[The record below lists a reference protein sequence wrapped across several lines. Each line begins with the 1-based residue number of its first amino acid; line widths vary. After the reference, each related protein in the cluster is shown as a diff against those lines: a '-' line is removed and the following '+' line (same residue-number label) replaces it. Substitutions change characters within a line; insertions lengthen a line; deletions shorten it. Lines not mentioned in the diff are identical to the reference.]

1 MISEKQRVESPIIQD
16 VLEQDWSFAHLKRS
30 ETLWGPHGYHRY
42 PAKFIPQLVR
52 RIIEIYSEPG
62 DLVGDLFVGS
72 GTTGIEALRTKRSF
86 FGSDINPIALL
97 ISRAKCTPIR
107 PEQLEYGAKSLLE
120 QIDSIERIGRRP
132 LSIEEEEFIHSFD
145 LRAANWQDRLL
156 YWFPQPHQIVIGQ
169 LLETILKV
177 EDRVLQQFFFCGFSN
192 ILRRCS
198 IWLSGSTKP
207 QKDLKRSL
215 GDPIEEFQ
223 KQLRD
228 MAKRNKLYWDDLSQF
243 GFPPTEIADKLEICF
258 QDARTSNVE
267 DNFFD
272 LLVTSPPYA
281 TCYDYRQL
289 HQLTELWFERYGI
302 IGEVSNH
309 LPWIGSDEAS
319 TRSALEDYSKEET
332 GSYLADKTLR
342 KLESRGKGENE
353 SDVRSE
359 ARALRYYFLDM
370 HQVMREFYRVIAPK
384 KRLALVIGDSYK
396 RGVDIPTSDILQE
409 IAEGSGFTLEQRIAR
424 RVPGRVLVS
433 KRDRKTGRFS
443 STATSDI
450 EAYPEE
456 YILVFRKTL

>member
-1 MISEKQRVESPIIQD
+1 MVSEKQCIEPPIIQD

-52 RIIEIYSEPG
+52 RIIEIYSDPG
-62 DLVGDLFVGS
+62 DHIGDLFLGS

-86 FGSDINPIALL
+86 FGSDVNPIALL
-97 ISRAKCTPIR
+97 ISRAKCTPIQ
-107 PEQLEYGAKSLLE
+107 PEKLERNAKSLLE
-120 QIDSIERIGRRP
+120 QTDSIERIGRRL
-132 LSIEEEEFIHSFD
+132 LSSEEAEFLKSFD
-145 LRAANWQDRLL
+145 LRSSKWQDRLY
-156 YWFPQPHQIVIGQ
+156 YWFPQPHQTVIAQ
-169 LLETILKV
+169 LLENILKV
-177 EDRVLQQFFFCGFSN
+177 EDNILQQFFFCGFSN
-192 ILRRCS
+192 ILRRSS

-207 QKDLKRSL
+207 QKDLKSSL
-215 GDPIEEFQ
+215 CDPIEEFQ
-223 KQLRD
+223 KQLRG
-228 MAKRNKLYWDDLSQF
+228 MVKRNKLYWDDLTRF
-243 GFPPTEIADKLEICF
+243 GFSPKEIADKLEISF
-258 QDARTSNVE
+258 QDARASSIEN
-267 DNFFD
+267 DRFD

-302 IGEVSNH
+302 IEAISNQ
-309 LPWIGSDEAS
+309 LPWIGSNEAV
-319 TRSALEDYSKEET
+319 TRSALENYSREDT
-332 GSYLADKTLR
+332 GSSLADEVLQ
-342 KLESRGKGENE
+342 KLESQVGDEND

-370 HQVMREFYRVIAPK
+370 HQVVREFHRIIAHN
-384 KRLALVIGDSYK
+384 KRLALVIGDSHK
-396 RGVDIPTSDILQE
+396 RGVEIPTSRILQE
-409 IAEGSGFTLEQRIAR
+409 MAEDSGFRLEQRIAR